1 MGLAGFSANARAAPL
16 RLIASDARGVTIQV
30 TVGAWTLSA
39 PGPDGRVRVNA
50 LPGGYVLG
58 EPGRPQL
65 PAFATTLAI
74 PPDARPSARVIAS
87 EGAQSRDGVRLA
99 VSGKP
104 VFREDPDGKL
114 GLQPGI
120 DAVAPISDG
129 VWPPSS
135 VQLAAPFNASWTAW
149 GRSSVTKKLEGYR

>member
-16 RLIASDARGVTIQV
+16 RLIASDAKGVTIQV

-87 EGAQSRDGVRLA
+87 ECETVNRVDEALTLKGMRLIW
-99 VSGKP
+99 KEN
-104 VFREDPDGKL
+104 R
-114 GLQPGI
+114 
-120 DAVAPISDG
+120 
-129 VWPPSS
+129 
-135 VQLAAPFNASWTAW
+135 
-149 GRSSVTKKLEGYR
+149 